1 MDRFSGKDSCTS
13 RRKQG
18 PVIASDSHGSLKMY
32 DKILGFICQKQ
43 AENQDY
49 NKHLCKDAFLT
60 GKRQSIRVNLEI
72 WRYVE
77 KLKET

>member
-18 PVIASDSHGSLKMY
+18 PVIVNDSHGSLKMY
-32 DKILGFICQKQ
+32 DKILGFIYQKQ

-49 NKHLCKDAFLT
+49 NKHLYK
-60 GKRQSIRVNLEI
+60 EI
-72 WRYVE
+72 
-77 KLKET
+77 